1 MAATSLSDWALCRRL
16 ILQARPYWWHIIAIF
31 FLSVLSTPL
40 ALLTPLP
47 LKIVVDSV
55 FGSHPLPGFLDAIL
69 PSVTTD
75 SGTVLLGIAVGLVVL
90 VSVVS
95 QLTQF
100 SSQFLQTYAGQK
112 LVLGFR
118 TLLFGHVQRLSLAYH
133 DSKGTPDAMYRIHRD
148 ATAIQQVAIEGVI
161 PFVSLI
167 FTVGAMV
174 YVTVRIDWQLA
185 LVALAVSPFLFLLTQ
200 VYRPRIRRKW
210 RDAMDLETSALSVVQ
225 EALSS
230 LRVVKAFGQEDREQD
245 RFSRRSTESIGA
257 RMRVVS
263 AEGNFN
269 LLIGLGTTF
278 GSAAVLW
285 MGAQHVLTGSL
296 TLGELLIVMSYMGQ
310 LYEPLRTIGRRVAAI
325 QGSLASA
332 DRAYALLN
340 EPPDVLERPNA
351 RPILRARG
359 AVAFRGVSFAYGE
372 ERLVLRD
379 VTFEISPG
387 SSVGVVGAT
396 GAGKTTIASLLTRF
410 FDPTEGQILLDG
422 VDLRDYR
429 LADLRN
435 QFAIVLQEPVLF
447 STSISENIAY
457 ARPNASHKEIVEAAM
472 AANIHD
478 FVTSLPQGY
487 NTPVGERG
495 MTLSG
500 GERQRISLAR
510 AFLKDAPIL
519 ILDEPTSSVDLATE
533 AVIIEAMER
542 LARRRTTFMIT
553 HRVDTLRHCDLVLK
567 IDRGLSGQTTLVR
580 ARNTTDII
588 SS

>member
-1 MAATSLSDWALCRRL
+1 
-16 ILQARPYWWHIIAIF
+16 
-31 FLSVLSTPL
+31 L

-69 PSVTTD
+69 PSAATD